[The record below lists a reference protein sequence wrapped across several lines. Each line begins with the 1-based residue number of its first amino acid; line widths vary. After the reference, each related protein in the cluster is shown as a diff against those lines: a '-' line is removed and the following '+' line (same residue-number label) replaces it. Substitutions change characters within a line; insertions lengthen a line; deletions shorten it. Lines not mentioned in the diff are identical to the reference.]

1 MIFDE
6 TACYICAKCT
16 SGCPTAVYDPS
27 FKPHVIVA
35 RSKVD
40 RDELLNDENMWYCVL
55 CKRCE
60 RRCPQNVSPLLIV
73 TELKNES
80 YKCAKAHVPKGFEV
94 LSRLLRETGL
104 SSKEEIIITE
114 DFDEY
119 NREEIGLPPLPKVNT
134 KAITEALTE
143 LGFFD
148 TRCEDEKAEAG
159 TAEE

>member
-1 MIFDE
+1 MNFDE
-6 TACYICAKCT
+6 TTCYICAKCT
-16 SGCPTAVYDPS
+16 SGCPTAVYDPT

-40 RDELLNDENMWYCVL
+40 HENLIEEENLWSCVL

-80 YKCAKAHVPKGFEV
+80 YKHCKEHVPKGFEV
-94 LSRLLRETGL
+94 LIKLVKDTGL
-104 SSKEEIIITE
+104 ASREETIITA
-114 DFDEY
+114 DFDEFE
-119 NREEIGLPPLPKVNT
+119 REDLGLPPIPNINT
-134 KAITEALTE
+134 KVITEALTE

-148 TRCEDEKAEAG
+148 KICEESG
-159 TAEE
+159 STSTEE